1 MLFLLKV
8 ITPSESHTIQRL
20 VLVLRWDLLRHI
32 LLLGF
37 VLAAL
42 TLHSGRALTS
52 VC

>member
-8 ITPSESHTIQRL
+8 IIPRESLI
-20 VLVLRWDLLRHI
+20 LRHI
-32 LLLGF
+32 LFLGF